1 MKDSESV
8 SVHLLKCCTLTF
20 EADTIGVTD
29 GCFVCGWTPII
40 EKRGISKCST
50 YIWHCVHGTF
60 LRKVKCF
67 LKFYAYKLSNV
78 TCFFQWG
85 TKICVKFYKR
95 TSILPDFYLIRL
107 SEPTKYGT
115 CVESLTRAWVG
126 GWDVSVDTCPNIM
139 PCHCWSPQIPLL
151 PAIFFV
157 NGRWFALFM

>member
-60 LRKVKCF
+60 LRKVKCL

-95 TSILPDFYLIRL
+95 TSILPDFYLTRL

-126 GWDVSVDTCPNIM
+126 GWDVSVDTCPNIT
-139 PCHCWSPQIPLL
+139 QE
-151 PAIFFV
+151 ARDFFT
-157 NGRWFALFM
+157 